1 MPLAAPMLRQRIT
14 TAIMVLLVLLPGLWL
29 LPNAWWAVLSAA
41 VIAIG
46 AWEWAGLA
54 AFSPG
59 YRLLFAGLVAASCL
73 LLLPLTGGEPAPWM
87 TAIWAGACVFWVA
100 LALPWIVR
108 QRHWRR
114 PLVLAIAGWL
124 VLVPA
129 WLAVVFFQRMP
140 LLLLAVMAVIWVA
153 DTAAYFVGRRF
164 GRRRLAPL
172 VSPGKT
178 WEGVIGACAAVLL
191 YWALLTLPAYSLMP
205 DLGQWRVLLT
215 FVVMTGLG
223 ILGDL
228 FESWM
233 KREAGVKDSGTVLPG
248 HGGILDRIDALVAA
262 LPFAALAS
270 VLLWHP

>member
-1 MPLAAPMLRQRIT
+1 MLRQRIT
-14 TAIMVLLVLLPGLWL
+14 TAIVVLIVLLPGMWL
-29 LPNAWWAVLSAA
+29 LPNIGWAVLSAA

-54 AFSPG
+54 AFSPNR
-59 YRLLFAGLVAASCL
+59 RLLFAGLVAGSCL
-73 LLLPLTGGEPAPWM
+73 ALLPLTGGEPSPWM
-87 TAIWAGACVFWVA
+87 NAIWGGASVFWVL
-100 LALPWIVR
+100 LALPWTVR
-108 QRHWRR
+108 RLRWRQ
-114 PLVLAIAGWL
+114 PLVLAITGWL

-129 WLAVVFFQRMP
+129 WLAVVFFQRLP
-140 LLLLAVMAVIWVA
+140 LLLLAMMAVIWIA
-153 DTAAYFVGRRF
+153 DTAAYFAGRRF

-172 VSPGKT
+172 VSPAKT

-215 FVVMTGLG
+215 FVAMTGLG
-223 ILGDL
+223 IVGDL

-270 VLLWHP
+270 VLLWKP